1 MKGKFWGTKNSYA
14 GRTVVG
20 KENVVGKDPF
30 MLGQRATLYT
40 NLKEHHLSLVRNE
53 AVLGVRESNFEQL
66 KQ

>member
-40 NLKEHHLSLVRNE
+40 NLKEHHLSLVRN
-53 AVLGVRESNFEQL
+53 
-66 KQ
+66 